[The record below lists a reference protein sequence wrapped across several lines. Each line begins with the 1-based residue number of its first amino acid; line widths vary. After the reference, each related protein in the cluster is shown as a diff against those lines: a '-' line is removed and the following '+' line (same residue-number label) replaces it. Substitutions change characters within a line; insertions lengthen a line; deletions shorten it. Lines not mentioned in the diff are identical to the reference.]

1 MILIQ
6 TFLIFSAIFTI
17 LYYDTTSN
25 FEEDHTTALLKSIA
39 MNAKI
44 FGPLPQKEQ
53 NKMPWI
59 TIGIASTFFKQD
71 NEYNPSSAYTN
82 EKLISVDHV
91 NWIFSNF
98 ITFVPSPA
106 KGINICMLDG
116 LAFRLNNI
124 EYSRDTLLAYAHYN
138 AKYHNMP
145 VPKEDYN
152 NITIYPNMEAT
163 VLGYIC

>member
-6 TFLIFSAIFTI
+6 IFLIFSAIFAM
-17 LYYDTTSN
+17 LYHNNTPN
-25 FEEDHTTALLKSIA
+25 FEEQHETELIKSIA
-39 MNAKI
+39 MYAKT

-53 NKMPWI
+53 NKTPWI
-59 TIGIASTFFKQD
+59 TIGIASTFFGQD
-71 NEYNPSSAYTN
+71 NEYIPSSNYTN

-91 NWIFSNF
+91 NWIFRNF

-116 LAFRLNNI
+116 PAFRLNDI
-124 EYSRDTLLAYAHYN
+124 EYSRDNLLAYAHYN